1 MTTTS
6 LSEKHPQYINQNLD
20 WTLLRDSYSGQRAVK
35 KKAVLYL
42 PYTAGHIED
51 GVTKTT
57 DNGFKSYESYLLRA
71 RYPNFIRQAVQSSIG
86 MMHSHPP
93 KINLPSELEG
103 ITTTKNETM
112 SQLLRRINEE
122 QLITGRMGLLLD
134 IPSGPVGEDLP
145 YIATYT
151 AETLINWDD
160 GDMGQIP
167 QVLNMVVL
175 NETEQ
180 KRVNNFS
187 WEEKEKYRVLIIGET
202 KENESQ
208 GLYTVGEFG
217 DRSFSTSDL
226 IAPSFRGKTL
236 TQIPFVFINS
246 CDLIAEP
253 DDPPLLDLAN
263 LSMTIYRG
271 EADYRQNLFM
281 QGQDTF
287 VTIGANFDDDEPI
300 RTGAGARIDL
310 PLNGD
315 AKYVGVQS
323 DGLEEQ
329 RLSLENDRKIAGS
342 SGAQTIDT
350 TSRERES
357 GDSLRIRVSA
367 RTADLNQI
375 AITGAK
381 GLEDLLKIAA
391 SWIGANPEEVSVE
404 PNLEFADS
412 GLSGQSMVELQTARN
427 LGYPISAKSLHQVA
441 FNKGMTTKTFEEEI
455 EAAKD
460 DENSIFKKMDTADR
474 APEQIEDKDKE

>member
-6 LSEKHPQYINQNLD
+6 LSEKHPQYSNQSPD
-20 WTLLRDSYSGQRAVK
+20 WTLLRDSYGGQRTVK
-35 KKAVLYL
+35 LKMTAYL

-51 GVTKTT
+51 GVTKDT
-57 DNGFKSYESYLLRA
+57 DIGFVSYKSYILRA

-93 KINLPSELEG
+93 KIELPSELEA
-103 ITTTKNETM
+103 ITTTKGETM
-112 SQLLRRINEE
+112 PQLLRRINEE
-122 QLITGRMGLLLD
+122 QLITGRIGLLLD
-134 IPSGPVGEDLP
+134 IPSGTVGNDLP

-151 AETLINWDD
+151 AETIINWDD
-160 GDMGQIP
+160 GTMGQVP
-167 QVLNMVVL
+167 QVLNLVVL
-175 NETEQ
+175 DESEDQ
-180 KRVNNFS
+180 RVNNFS
-187 WEEKEKYRVLIIGET
+187 WEKKEKYRVLVIGGVL
-202 KENESQ
+202 ENELQ
-208 GLYTVGEFG
+208 GLYTVGEFEET
-217 DRSFSTSDL
+217 SFNTNDL

-236 TQIPFVFINS
+236 TQIPFVLINS
-246 CDLIAEP
+246 CDLVSET

-287 VTIGANFDDDEPI
+287 VTVGASLDEDESV
-300 RTGAGARIDL
+300 RTGAGARLDL
-310 PLNGD
+310 PLGGD

-329 RLSLENDRKIAGS
+329 RLSLENDKAVAGS

-381 GLEDLLKIAA
+381 GLEDLLRVAA
-391 SWIGANPEEVSVE
+391 EWVGANPDEVKVE

-412 GLSGQSMVELQTARN
+412 GLTGQSMVELQTARN
-427 LGYPISAKSLHQVA
+427 LGYPISARSLHNVA
-441 FNKGMTTKTFEEEI
+441 FNKGMTTKSFEEEVV
-455 EAAKD
+455 AAKEE
-460 DENSIFKKMDTADR
+460 ENTVFKKAETGDR
-474 APEQIEDKDKE
+474 APEQVQGEE